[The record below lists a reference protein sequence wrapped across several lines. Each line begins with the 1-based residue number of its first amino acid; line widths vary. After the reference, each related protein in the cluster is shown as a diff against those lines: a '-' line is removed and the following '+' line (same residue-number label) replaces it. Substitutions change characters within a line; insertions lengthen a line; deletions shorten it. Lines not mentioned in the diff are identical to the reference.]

1 MIKNFLFFFFILV
14 LFSSGCYY
22 NDYEY
27 LNGDEFS
34 FKENISKKIISKNFT
49 IKNLNDDIYLKS
61 FVTTCGCVRA
71 NFYYDNLTIENISS
85 NVIFRDD
92 ILIKKDSD
100 FTLEIFYNL
109 TFHSKDYLGFRKQD
123 LVVFDDKDN
132 KIRIK
137 ILGDVYK

>member
-49 IKNLNDDIYLKS
+49 IKNLNEDIYLKS
-61 FVTTCGCVRA
+61 FVTTCDCVRA
-71 NFYYDNLTIENISS
+71 NFYYHNKTIKNISS

-92 ILIKKDSD
+92 ILIKKYNE

-123 LVVFDDKDN
+123 LVVFDNKDN
-132 KIRIK
+132 KIEIK